1 MSWPAS
7 DPADMVATHV
17 GLTPGPARAGARA
30 ARGCCSA
37 RLRADDLHRL
47 DMTDI
52 SAADDEMLVY
62 LR

>member
-1 MSWPAS
+1 
-7 DPADMVATHV
+7 MVATHV